1 MAGRLV
7 GVAEIAELLDV
18 SRQRADQLTRSKGWP
33 DPVERVAPFDIY
45 TVEAMKRL
53 FERTPK
59 ITLAQALDVLDARAY
74 QMPTYPRLWRV
85 ELIERWAAEH
95 GRRLHGTAG

>member
-59 ITLAQALDVLDARAY
+59 ITLDQALDVLDTRVY
-74 QMPTYPRLWRV
+74 QLPHYPRLWRV
-85 ELIERWAAEH
+85 ELIEHWAIEH
-95 GRRLHGTAG
+95 GRHLHVAAD

>member
-33 DPVERVAPFDIY
+33 DPVERVAPFDSY
-45 TVEAMKRL
+45 MVEAMERL
-53 FERTPK
+53 FELTPK
-59 ITLAQALDVLDARAY
+59 ITLHEALDVLDTRAY
-74 QMPTYPRLWRV
+74 QLPPYPRLWRI
-85 ELIERWAAEH
+85 ELIERWATEH
-95 GRRLHGTAG
+95 GRRLHDSPG